1 MQPALGRLDSSAAAG
16 RDRSF
21 ASEVASFVVEGRV
34 GSFGAASSEATSFE
48 VAFVDE
54 TSEAASS
61 VATSSV
67 VESFMAASSGATPSE
82 ATSFEAAFEAA
93 SFVAELSVTIESGPF
108 EPSVT
113 TIKYSVQFH
122 S

>member
-1 MQPALGRLDSSAAAG
+1 VQPALGRLDSSAAAG

-67 VESFMAASSGATPSE
+67 ATSSVVVSFMAASSGAT
-82 ATSFEAAFEAA
+82 SFGVA
-93 SFVAELSVTIESGPF
+93 FVAELTVTIESGPF

-113 TIKYSVQFH
+113 TIKYSVQIH